1 MREAY
6 SKEVIFLKPW
16 QRLTILFIAVGFL
29 TFLIAYFLGGMEVGS
44 AILLTL
50 AIVVVTAGYSAIS
63 LSNVKKVDP
72 NSDETGP
79 ND

>member
-1 MREAY
+1 M
-6 SKEVIFLKPW
+6 KPW

-29 TFLIAYFLGGMEVGS
+29 TFLIAYFLGGMELGS
-44 AILLTL
+44 SILLTL
-50 AIVVVTAGYSAIS
+50 AIVIVSGGYSAIS

-72 NSDETGP
+72 DSDDPGP

>member
-1 MREAY
+1 M
-6 SKEVIFLKPW
+6 KPW
-16 QRLTILFIAVGFL
+16 QRLTVLFIAVGFL
-29 TFLIAYFLGGMEVGS
+29 TFLIAYFLGGMELGS

-50 AIVVVTAGYSAIS
+50 AIVIVSAGYSVIS

-72 NSDETGP
+72 DSDDAGP